1 MPPALRTDSFDT
13 PLIWLC
19 LLCLSTWL
27 KSCYGNVSVEITEL
41 NHSVI
46 LMFIL
51 TTCVRLA
58 KMNKI
63 DPFSVQCILSRRL
76 SWSER
81 PQQMKLSSLSQ
92 LPCKI
97 MAVLLHF
104 FFLCAFA
111 WMLVEGL
118 HLYSMVIK
126 VFGSEDSKHFYYY
139 AIGWGEYILQVL
151 SAMCGEC
158 SRSPQSAILY
168 WHSMASLI
176 HDSTH

>member
-1 MPPALRTDSFDT
+1 
-13 PLIWLC
+13 
-19 LLCLSTWL
+19 
-27 KSCYGNVSVEITEL
+27 
-41 NHSVI
+41 
-46 LMFIL
+46 MFIL
-51 TTCVRLA
+51 TTCVTLA

-63 DPFSVQCILSRRL
+63 DPFSVQCTLSRRL

-118 HLYSMVIK
+118 HLYSMVVK
-126 VFGSEDSKHFYYY
+126 VFGSEGSKHFYYY
-139 AIGWGEYILQVL
+139 AIGWGEYNILQTGSERKVWRMQQTTTICHTL
-151 SAMCGEC
+151 LA
-158 SRSPQSAILY
+158 LY
-168 WHSMASLI
+168 GI
-176 HDSTH
+176 TDSCAYT